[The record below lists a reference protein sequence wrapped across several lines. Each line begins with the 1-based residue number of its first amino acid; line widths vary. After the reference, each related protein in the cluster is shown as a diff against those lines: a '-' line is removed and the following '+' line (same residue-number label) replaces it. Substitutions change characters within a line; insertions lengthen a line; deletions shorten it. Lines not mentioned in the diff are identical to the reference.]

1 MVSSSPQRR
10 QDAAKPAS
18 AAKPPR
24 KAAAKDPERQRSSAK
39 PVRRPS
45 AAKPARPATVTHAS
59 SDHGGITLEDVGEI
73 MNLTRERIR
82 QVEVRGLLKLK
93 MGWPSPDE
101 LGADLLAGKDP
112 GAADQAL
119 IAVVGEVLSSQAQW
133 ASLRPHIEGL
143 LRAAQ
148 LAPIVEGAL
157 VGDVAS
163 RAVGLDRLGDDLV
176 ARARI
181 AGEAKRSLVT
191 DDKLLTG
198 AAVSKLLGSRSE
210 NPRQYASRL
219 RQAGALLAI
228 PSTNQY
234 VYPAFQFDVLRKVVY
249 PEIAMVGRLLDAAND
264 PWGVLSWWQSPNAR
278 IGDRRPRDLLGTAE
292 AKHLRSLAEAVVE
305 LVG

>member
-10 QDAAKPAS
+10 QDAAKPAL

-45 AAKPARPATVTHAS
+45 AAKHARPATVTRAMEQAAAKPGAR
-59 SDHGGITLEDVGEI
+59 GGE
-73 MNLTRERIR
+73 LTPPL
-82 QVEVRGLLKLK
+82 VAGMGGRGLDPIRRTI
-93 MGWPSPDE
+93 GS
-101 LGADLLAGKDP
+101 LAAQP
-112 GAADQAL
+112 NPDQAL
-119 IAVVGEVLSSQAQW
+119 VAVVGELLSSQAQW

-148 LAPIVEGAL
+148 LAPVVEGAL

-210 NPRQYASRL
+210 NPRQYANRL
-219 RQAGALLAI
+219 RQAGDLLAI
-228 PSTNQY
+228 QNANQY
-234 VYPAFQFDVLRKVVY
+234 FYPAFQFDVLRKVVY
-249 PEIAMVGRLLDAAND
+249 PEVAMVGRLLDAAND

-292 AKHLRSLAEAVVE
+292 AKHLRSLAEAVVD
-305 LVG
+305 LDG